1 MPAPSF
7 PYRRSQNRY
16 RWQWNSLSTAGGGG
30 GAGESG
36 LFYFGD
42 KIFTATAYFLQ
53 VYQPIAFGRTIAQR

>member
-7 PYRRSQNRY
+7 PCRRSQNRY
-16 RWQWNSLSTAGGGG
+16 RWQWNSLSTAGG